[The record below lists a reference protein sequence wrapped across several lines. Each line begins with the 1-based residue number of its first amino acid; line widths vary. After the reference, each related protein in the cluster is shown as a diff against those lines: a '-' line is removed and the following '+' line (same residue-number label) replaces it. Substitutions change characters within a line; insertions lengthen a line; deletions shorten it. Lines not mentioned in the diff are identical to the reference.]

1 MIIKFQ
7 DYLYENR
14 NLIDRNFLELED
26 EFRPN
31 EPVLQNIYDN
41 ELEKLYHSNINKY
54 RLILN
59 ILKIN
64 KKVKDKMDK
73 KPPNFTYFK
82 SLLKLKE
89 SELKDIFKHWVDLNE
104 EDWYMRDLSP
114 NTDIKI

>member
-1 MIIKFQ
+1 MITKFQ
-7 DYLYENR
+7 DYLFENR

-31 EPVLQNIYDN
+31 EPILQNIYDN
-41 ELEKLYHSNINKY
+41 ELKKLYQSDINKY

-64 KKVKDKMDK
+64 KKVKNKMNK

-82 SLLKLKE
+82 SLLKLSE
-89 SELKDIFKHWVDLNE
+89 IELKDIFKHWTNLNE
-104 EDWYMRDLSP
+104 EDWYMQDIIL
-114 NTDIKI
+114 NTNIKN